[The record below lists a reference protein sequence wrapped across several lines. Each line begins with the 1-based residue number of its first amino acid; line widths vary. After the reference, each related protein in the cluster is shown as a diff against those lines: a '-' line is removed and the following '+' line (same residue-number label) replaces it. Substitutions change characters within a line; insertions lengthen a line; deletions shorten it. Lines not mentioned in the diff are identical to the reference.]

1 MKLSVVRF
9 FNAYGFRELLLLLK
23 YHSFFVAGKK
33 NPMLISAI
41 DDRRHT
47 QGLTDRFKGIVT
59 IYALSKALNVPF
71 RCIFTHPFP
80 LTDYL
85 LPNKYNWLPQP
96 DELSDSMHDV
106 RYVILRKQP
115 TLKRLMRLLPPKK
128 QLWIYA
134 NYDYLKEINRTFN
147 SNFRWGELFS
157 ELFRPTE
164 ELSLQIAKHISSIT
178 GEYIACVFRFQSLLG
193 DFKEINS
200 YSLPEDKQKE
210 LMKKN
215 REALI
220 RISLSSEMP
229 VLVTSDSMKFIDSLK
244 DVRNIYCFPGK
255 VVHID
260 CAYGEHKEVYL
271 KTFIDFFMLSSARKI
286 YSVGTAQMYRTNF
299 PAYAAK
305 LRDIPFERILID

>member
-23 YHSFFVAGKK
+23 YHSFFAAGRK

-47 QGLTDRFKGIVT
+47 QGLTDRFKGILTV
-59 IYALSKALNVPF
+59 YALSKALNVPF
-71 RCIFTHPFP
+71 RCIFTYPFH

-85 LPNKYNWLPQP
+85 LPNEYDWLPKAN
-96 DELSDSMHDV
+96 ELSDSIHDV

-115 TLKRLMRLLPPKK
+115 TLKRLMRLLPPQK
-128 QLWIYA
+128 QLRIYA

-147 SNFRWGELFS
+147 THFRWGELFH

-164 ELSLQIAKHISSIT
+164 ELRQQIANYLNIIPD
-178 GEYIACVFRFQSLLG
+178 EFIACTFRFQSKLG

-200 YSLPEDKQKE
+200 HRLPEGKQQV
-210 LMKKN
+210 LIQKN
-215 REALI
+215 KEALI
-220 RISLSSEMP
+220 RISVSSGMP

-260 CAYGEHKEVYL
+260 CTYGEQKEAYM
-271 KTFIDFFMLSSARKI
+271 KSFIDFFMLSTARKI
-286 YSVGTAQMYRTNF
+286 YSVGTAQMYRSNF